1 MHRFQTGNQAY
12 LGCKVGFAMKYDVV
26 VVGAGPAGSTA
37 AKCLAEKG
45 INVLLI
51 DKSKFPRDK
60 TCGGG
65 LPTRVWKRF
74 PYIEELID
82 SVSYGSITHSSS
94 LKYKFEFI
102 RDKPLIVTVLRNE
115 FDNGLVKI
123 AVEKGA
129 TFFDGKQVTDIMIYD
144 DKTTIQL
151 DDRKKIEA
159 QVVIGCDGIK
169 SIVAEKSGFSQKDS
183 KKCIGLLQEKSMTAK
198 QLDTFFT
205 EKRLV
210 HLFIKTQGI
219 AGYGWI
225 FPKKKHI
232 NIGMGVFESVLDP
245 SKPKINLKE
254 SYKKYIQLLKEKKI
268 LPNDFVVDNLTG
280 GTLPVF
286 PLKKTYSNRIL
297 LCGDAAGFINPITG
311 EGIYYAM
318 TSGEIAA
325 SVVAEALNV
334 GDTSE
339 KYLSN
344 YQTFWKNDFG
354 KDLKILGR
362 FNNRWG
368 TSSEKLVR
376 FLSKD
381 EKLAKLIVGV
391 TGGQLSISKYRIKLL
406 LRYIYVSLKDLF
418 SKNEKN

>member
-1 MHRFQTGNQAY
+1 
-12 LGCKVGFAMKYDVV
+12 
-26 VVGAGPAGSTA
+26 
-37 AKCLAEKG
+37 
-45 INVLLI
+45 
-51 DKSKFPRDK
+51 
-60 TCGGG
+60 
-65 LPTRVWKRF
+65 
-74 PYIEELID
+74 
-82 SVSYGSITHSSS
+82 
-94 LKYKFEFI
+94 
-102 RDKPLIVTVLRNE
+102 
-115 FDNGLVKI
+115 
-123 AVEKGA
+123 
-129 TFFDGKQVTDIMIYD
+129 
-144 DKTTIQL
+144 
-151 DDRKKIEA
+151 
-159 QVVIGCDGIK
+159 
-169 SIVAEKSGFSQKDS
+169 
-183 KKCIGLLQEKSMTAK
+183 
-198 QLDTFFT
+198 
-205 EKRLV
+205 
-210 HLFIKTQGI
+210 
-219 AGYGWI
+219 
-225 FPKKKHI
+225 
-232 NIGMGVFESVLDP
+232 
-245 SKPKINLKE
+245 
-254 SYKKYIQLLKEKKI
+254 
-268 LPNDFVVDNLTG
+268 VVDNLTG

-376 FLSKD
+376 LLSKD

-391 TGGQLSISKYRIKLL
+391 TGGQLSISKYKIKLL

>member
-60 TCGGG
+60 PCGGG

-169 SIVAEKSGFSQKDS
+169 SIVAEKSELSQKDS

-254 SYKKYIQLLKEKKI
+254 
-268 LPNDFVVDNLTG
+268 
-280 GTLPVF
+280 
-286 PLKKTYSNRIL
+286 
-297 LCGDAAGFINPITG
+297 
-311 EGIYYAM
+311 
-318 TSGEIAA
+318 
-325 SVVAEALNV
+325 
-334 GDTSE
+334 
-339 KYLSN
+339 
-344 YQTFWKNDFG
+344 
-354 KDLKILGR
+354 
-362 FNNRWG
+362 
-368 TSSEKLVR
+368 
-376 FLSKD
+376 
-381 EKLAKLIVGV
+381 
-391 TGGQLSISKYRIKLL
+391 
-406 LRYIYVSLKDLF
+406 
-418 SKNEKN
+418 